1 MIYTIQI
8 SQTHL
13 LAILQLLEQVPAPMA
28 QTRPIFDNL
37 KAQLDQQDEANAVR
51 LTPS

>member
-1 MIYTIQI
+1 MTYTIQI
-8 SQTHL
+8 PQAHL

-37 KAQLDQQDEANAVR
+37 KAQLDQQDEASAIP
-51 LTPS
+51 LPA